1 MGYKLSPKAAELKK
15 IRDLAFAKTKKRK
28 DRKAE
33 NQMADRK
40 NGTIGD
46 GKDRHH
52 KSDGTTVL
60 TSVKNNRGNYGNGTK
75 KESS

>member
-15 IRDLAFAKTKKRK
+15 IRDLAYAKTEHRKKRK
-28 DRKAE
+28 RE
-33 NQMADRK
+33 NQMADRR
-40 NGTIGD
+40 NNTIGD

-60 TSVKNNRGNYGNGTK
+60 ASVKNNRGNYGNGTK
-75 KESS
+75 NESS

>member
-15 IRDLAFAKTKKRK
+15 IRDLAYAKTEHRKKRK
-28 DRKAE
+28 RE

-40 NGTIGD
+40 YGTVGD

-52 KSDGTTVL
+52 CSKCPDGTTVL
-60 TSVKNNRGNYGNGTK
+60 ASEKDNANK
-75 KESS
+75 KSKK